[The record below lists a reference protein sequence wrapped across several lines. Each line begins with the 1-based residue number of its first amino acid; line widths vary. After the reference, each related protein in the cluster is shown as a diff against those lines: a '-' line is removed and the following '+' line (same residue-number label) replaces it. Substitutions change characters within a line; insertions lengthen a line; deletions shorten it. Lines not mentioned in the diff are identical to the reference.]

1 MPVSDKNQRR
11 MTTIP
16 KTLDKLIVKDA
27 EKNSLSISEQIANV
41 LQLYY
46 EDEAAVKAP
55 PANSPN

>member
-27 EKNSLSISEQIANV
+27 EKNCLSISEQIANV
-41 LQLYY
+41 LQLHYQ
-46 EDEAAVKAP
+46 DETVVKTP